1 MRPLRLLAAAAAS
14 AVFGLW
20 IGVLLA
26 LTRAGVR
33 DLPEQARPG
42 TPAFAPA
49 SPPLA
54 ARPARRLPVRAL
66 PAALI
71 SLRLLLRFV
80 TSLGLGLGLGLLLVV
95 AGPFAVGMRP
105 FVVLSGS
112 MEPILHV
119 GDVTL
124 NKPISPAEARVGDV
138 VTFTAASGRIT
149 THRLRAVRRS
159 SDGRFAFTT
168 KGDANNAV
176 ERWTLPADGRLSHT
190 VYRVPAVGRALLASH
205 TPLGW
210 TLLVGLPLL
219 ALGGEQIVRIWRPSR
234 RASDAPALA

>member
-14 AVFGLW
+14 VVFGLW

-33 DLPEQARPG
+33 DAPAQARPG
-42 TPAFAPA
+42 TPAPA
-49 SPPLA
+49 PPLA
-54 ARPARRLPVRAL
+54 ARPARRLRARTL
-66 PAALI
+66 RATLI
-71 SLRLLLRFV
+71 SLRLLVRFV
-80 TSLGLGLGLGLLLVV
+80 TSTALGLGLGLLLAV

-138 VTFTAASGRIT
+138 VTFTAASGRVT
-149 THRLRAVRRS
+149 THRLRAVRRGA
-159 SDGRFAFTT
+159 DGRFAFTT

-190 VYRVPAVGRALLASH
+190 VYRVPAIGRALLASH

-219 ALGGEQIVRIWRPSR
+219 ALGSEQIVRIWRPSR
-234 RASDAPALA
+234 RRPDAPALA